1 MRSDR
6 SPDLSRTGDAGRP
19 IPEPAELA
27 ARPAPLSQGAGDQA
41 AASSRRPRKATTR
54 RQQLAAAGLLLAA
67 GLVAVAV
74 RAVGPTLDRLAW
86 AASIDLSAQGSAEV
100 VRQQGRSD
108 CGPAAL
114 KMILNHYGI
123 RGATLPELEAATG
136 MGPDG
141 TSLLALKRTAEQH
154 GLAGQGLRLPVTRLR
169 DIPMPAIAHVHG
181 DHFVVIRSA
190 GNELVIDDPSLG
202 RLRMTSGV
210 FERSWDG
217 VVLAFT
223 PTALPIP
230 RTARDAVRFPQN
242 P

>member
-1 MRSDR
+1 MRAD
-6 SPDLSRTGDAGRP
+6 PTGTV
-19 IPEPAELA
+19 
-27 ARPAPLSQGAGDQA
+27 
-41 AASSRRPRKATTR
+41 RRR
-54 RQQLAAAGLLLAA
+54 RLAAAGLLLAT

-86 AASIDLSAQGSAEV
+86 AASIDPEAPGLGEV
-100 VRQQGRSD
+100 VRQQKRSD

-114 KMILNHYGI
+114 KMILDHHGLV
-123 RGATLPELEAATG
+123 GATLAELEVATG
-136 MGPDG
+136 AGPDG
-141 TSLLALKRTAEQH
+141 TSMLALKKAAEER
-154 GLAGQGLRLPVTRLR
+154 GLAGQGLRLPVERLD

-190 GNELVIDDPSLG
+190 GQELVIDDPSLG
-202 RLRMTSGV
+202 RLRMSSRT

-223 PTALPIP
+223 SGPSSLSTIS
-230 RTARDAVRFPQN
+230 RTVRMPSDSQQ

>member
-1 MRSDR
+1 MR
-6 SPDLSRTGDAGRP
+6 PDPTGTV
-19 IPEPAELA
+19 
-27 ARPAPLSQGAGDQA
+27 
-41 AASSRRPRKATTR
+41 RRR
-54 RQQLAAAGLLLAA
+54 RLAAAGLLLAT

-86 AASIDLSAQGSAEV
+86 AASIDPAAPGLGEV
-100 VRQQGRSD
+100 VRQQKRSD

-114 KMILNHYGI
+114 KMILDHHGLV
-123 RGATLPELEAATG
+123 GATLAELEVATG
-136 MGPDG
+136 AGPDG
-141 TSLLALKRTAEQH
+141 TSMLALKKAAEER
-154 GLAGQGLRLPVTRLR
+154 GLAGQGLRLPVERLD

-190 GNELVIDDPSLG
+190 GQELVIDDPSLG
-202 RLRMTSGV
+202 RLRMSSRT

-223 PTALPIP
+223 SGPSSLSTIS
-230 RTARDAVRFPQN
+230 RTVRMPSDSQQ